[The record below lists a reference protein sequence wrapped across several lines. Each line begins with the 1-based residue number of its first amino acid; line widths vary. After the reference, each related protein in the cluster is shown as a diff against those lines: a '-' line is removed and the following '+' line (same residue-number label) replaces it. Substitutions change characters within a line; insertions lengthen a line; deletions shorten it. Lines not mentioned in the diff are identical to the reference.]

1 MCNYLQIVLLFL
13 GSSYLIKLFQV
24 FSFTKV
30 IKFVKE
36 PKLFTIFIQ
45 KSTNHMKMYIKKERH
60 DKRRALRHKAIRLP
74 FRSEK
79 SNEFGLFSRFCK
91 TIKNAFATY

>member
-30 IKFVKE
+30 I
-36 PKLFTIFIQ
+36 
-45 KSTNHMKMYIKKERH
+45 
-60 DKRRALRHKAIRLP
+60 
-74 FRSEK
+74 
-79 SNEFGLFSRFCK
+79 
-91 TIKNAFATY
+91 